1 MSFVD
6 LETFETL
13 LVLITGAMVGSF
25 LNVVIHRV
33 PLGESVVSP
42 RSRCPH
48 CRHEISWWE
57 NIPVLSWMLLRGRCR
72 GCGAGISFRYV
83 LVEIL
88 AALLAGLLFSR
99 MGPSGEF
106 LFFTY
111 FALNLLALIYI
122 DLDHPLLPDRLT
134 LSGLV
139 VGLIGAPLV
148 SPEGLLTGFVFALN
162 GVLVGGGLLFAVAWG
177 YEKATGR
184 QGMGGGD
191 IKLLAM
197 IGAFL
202 GWEGALLSLFIGS
215 LAGSVIGVALMVF
228 RGADGRLALPFGPFL
243 AIGAYGTLFWGPQ
256 LLEWY
261 FGSLRL

>member
-48 CRHEISWWE
+48 CHHEISWWE

-72 GCGAGISFRYV
+72 GCGAAISFRYV
-83 LVEIL
+83 LVEVL

-111 FALNLLALIYI
+111 FSLNLLALIYI
-122 DLDHPLLPDRLT
+122 DLDHQLLPDRLT

-139 VGLIGAPLV
+139 IGLAGAPLV
-148 SPEGLLTGFVFALN
+148 SPDGPLTGFVFALK
-162 GVLVGGGLLFAVAWG
+162 GVLVGGGLLFGVAWG

-202 GWEGALLSLFIGS
+202 GWKGALLSLFIGS

>member
-6 LETFETL
+6 LETFMLL
-13 LVLITGAMVGSF
+13 LVLVTGGMVGSF

-33 PLGESVVSP
+33 PRGESVVTP

-48 CRHEISWWE
+48 CQHEISWWE
-57 NIPVLSWMLLRGRCR
+57 NIPVLSWLLLRGRCR
-72 GCGAGISFRYV
+72 GCGQAISFRYV

-88 AALLAGLLFSR
+88 AALLAVLLFSR
-99 MGPSGEF
+99 FGPSVLF

-111 FALNLLALIYI
+111 FAFNLLALTYI
-122 DLDHPLLPDRLT
+122 DLDHQLLPDRLT
-134 LSGLV
+134 LSGLCI
-139 VGLIGAPLV
+139 GLVGAPFVL
-148 SPEGLLTGFVFALN
+148 PEGPVPAFLFALQ
-162 GVLVGGGLLFAVAWG
+162 GALVGGGLLFGVAWG

-191 IKLLAM
+191 IKFLAM

-202 GWEGALLSLFIGS
+202 GWEGALLALFLGS
-215 LAGSVIGVALMVF
+215 LAGSLIGVMLMVR
-228 RGADGRLALPFGPFL
+228 RGANRRLALPFGPFL
-243 AIGAYGTLFWGPQ
+243 AIGAFVTLFWGPQ
-256 LLEWY
+256 ILQWY